1 MNSLELAFRVAR
13 LRFFERRVL
22 INDIKKASESVA
34 LATTLL
40 AVANMR
46 VALVI
51 GLSKLIHNAPF
62 LS

>member
-46 VALVI
+46 VAR
-51 GLSKLIHNAPF
+51 GSLIRAHVNTVH
-62 LS
+62 SS